1 MYNNRLEAMYWKQQK
16 VNPIIQIQSLKTKQT
31 STVREILWVELET
44 WDFVLSHP
52 DLNLGL

>member
-31 STVREILWVELET
+31 STVREILWMELET